1 MRLLSGPTYMMVDSA
16 LVVSPQE
23 LQKVML
29 NVKILDRAC
38 CFSVLADGIHL
49 ISLVEVHENEPH
61 DL

>member
-1 MRLLSGPTYMMVDSA
+1 MMVDSA
-16 LVVSPQE
+16 LVVCPQE

-29 NVKILDRAC
+29 NVQILDCTC
-38 CFSVLADGIHL
+38 CFSVSADRIYL